1 MQRRK
6 GILAFAALSSFL
18 LCGATTSPTACN
30 SKPIG
35 PSTGEVVG
43 IGVGV
48 VGGIAV
54 GTIVLVEVHKSH
66 HTVKGC
72 VTAGP
77 DGLEVHN
84 EGDQKVYALTG
95 ITANVKPGD
104 IVKLNGDKE
113 KHQKDSAGD
122 VDFMIQ
128 KISRDYGPCKVA
140 LAAPPAAPASGSAP

>member
-6 GILAFAALSSFL
+6 GLVAFAALSAFL
-18 LCGATTSPTACN
+18 LCGATSPTTCN
-30 SKPIG
+30 STQRIG
-35 PSTGEVVG
+35 PSTAEVVG
-43 IGVGV
+43 IGVAV

-66 HTVKGC
+66 HRIKGC

-84 EGDQKVYALTG
+84 DGDQKVYALTG
-95 ITANVKPGD
+95 ITTGVKVGD
-104 IVKLNGDKE
+104 IVKLNGNKE

-122 VDFMIQ
+122 EDFMIQ
-128 KISRDYGPCKVA
+128 KISRDYGPCQA
-140 LAAPPAAPASGSAP
+140 LPAPPASNATP